1 MLTGLLRAH
10 LNCTLVTATACH
22 AALTLASYAFC
33 LLLAWASAI
42 YLYKENAYSELRV
55 CDLGL
60 LRARLICT
68 LGITTSCIINLDVE
82 MLGSIGRGDRVGA
95 RPPACSRLSGRLQC
109 SSPHLKPVS
118 GRLALFR
125 LGVLS
130 AFGPSPSCSLRRV
143 GAAFFLISLALLGA
157 SVLRLGSTACSS
169 HLHVGYHNFLSCW
182 LHLGLDCVLLTSHC
196 GVRYI
201 SPRLNPLALIGFA
214 FHY

>member
-109 SSPHLKPVS
+109 SSPHLKLVF

-125 LGVLS
+125 LGDLT

-143 GAAFFLISLALLGA
+143 GAALSSTSLAELGA
-157 SVLRLGSTACSS
+157 HDSNLKVPVLLPGVGINLTIGFASQNRTCSTAI
-169 HLHVGYHNFLSCW
+169 
-182 LHLGLDCVLLTSHC
+182 LGLSWRILL
-196 GVRYI
+196 I
-201 SPRLNPLALIGFA
+201 AWIGFA
-214 FHY
+214 FL